1 MTKLDEMIVRHE
13 AKRYRP
19 YMDCC
24 GKPWRECRCPRKGK
38 LTVGIGRNMDNV
50 PFSEDE
56 IQLLYSNDKAR
67 AVAACERAFAWFKN
81 LNEARTAAV
90 ISLVFNM
97 GLEGFRMNNPKAT
110 GAMSDGRWEDA
121 ANELLDGPWKDQVG
135 QRAFEIADMIRTGE
149 YGKTNQ

>member
-1 MTKLDEMIVRHE
+1 MTRLDEMLIRHE
-13 AKRYRP
+13 AKRYKP

-38 LTVGIGRNMDNV
+38 LTGGIGRNMDAV

-56 IQLLYSNDKAR
+56 VQLMFSNDKAR
-67 AVAACERAFAWFKN
+67 AVAGIRRTFPWFDG

-97 GLEGFRMNNPKAT
+97 GLEGFRSNNPKAIA
-110 GAMSDGRWEDA
+110 AMAAGEWEDA
-121 ANELLDGPWKDQVG
+121 ANELLDGPWKNQVG
-135 QRAFEIADMIRTGE
+135 QRAFEIADMVRSGE
-149 YGKTNQ
+149 YPVEN